1 VAFCRA
7 MRQGAP
13 QIRHG
18 GDDNIGNFPVAI
30 IIRLRET
37 YLNSLT
43 Y

>member
-1 VAFCRA
+1 

-13 QIRHG
+13 QTRHG

-30 IIRLRET
+30 IIRLREI
-37 YLNSLT
+37 YRISRA

>member
-1 VAFCRA
+1 VFCRT
-7 MRQGAP
+7 MKQGAP

-30 IIRLRET
+30 ITRLRKT
-37 YLNSLT
+37 YRISLA